1 MRPASAGFGAATRNC
16 ASLGPTVCN
25 NNNSVAKQKEGY
37 SCQSPRS
44 KTPPPGASNVFEDH
58 IATIFKALAAV
69 AVTQAKTAEHVDIL
83 TVKSAETQNKL
94 DALILKSAETQD
106 KLDALI
112 HMWDNWIKGRGAK
125 NGAPTPEPPS
135 AA

>member
-1 MRPASAGFGAATRNC
+1 MPDSQEQDPAARRFERI
-16 ASLGPTVCN
+16 
-25 NNNSVAKQKEGY
+25 
-37 SCQSPRS
+37 
-44 KTPPPGASNVFEDH
+44 EDH

-69 AVTQAKTAEHVDIL
+69 AVAVTQAKTAEHIDIL

-112 HMWDNWIKGRGAK
+112 HMWDDWIKDRGAK
-125 NGAPTPEPPS
+125 NGAPAPEPP
-135 AA
+135 ARRGARAH